1 MNRNW
6 GKNHGKDQGW
16 KGRGY
21 SGDKNRRQGPKIT
34 KITIET
40 VEVIKLRPSYRD
52 KSDDDFKSAEE
63 CGPPYDE
70 RKTIRTTSA
79 PDQPTT
85 TAASAIDETT
95 STTAANSDDVTS
107 SEQPSRTRRMAKE
120 SKPKKGT
127 THLNFLISS

>member
-1 MNRNW
+1 MNKNW
-6 GKNHGKDQGW
+6 RKNLGKDQGW

-21 SGDKNRRQGPKIT
+21 AGDKNRRQGPKMT

-70 RKTIRTTSA
+70 RKTRRTKSA
-79 PDQPTT
+79 PDQPIT
-85 TAASAIDETT
+85 TAAIDETT
-95 STTAANSDDVTS
+95 STTAANSDDVITS